1 MTKKETNTIPEV
13 GALPAYPAVAT
24 MCCRCTLGR
33 QSLSL
38 CEETGCGVRWQRQAV
53 EDRAA
58 RDRADAKARER

>member
-1 MTKKETNTIPEV
+1 MIPEV
-13 GALPAYPAVAT
+13 VTLPDCPAVAT

-38 CEETGCGVRWQRQAV
+38 CEETGCGVRWQRAAV

-58 RDRADAKARER
+58 RDAKDAKEKENL